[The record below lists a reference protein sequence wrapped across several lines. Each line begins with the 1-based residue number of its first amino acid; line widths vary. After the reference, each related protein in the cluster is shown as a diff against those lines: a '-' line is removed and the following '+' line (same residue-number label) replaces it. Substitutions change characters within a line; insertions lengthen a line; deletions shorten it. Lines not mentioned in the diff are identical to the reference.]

1 MKINRNSFLLFFFNL
16 FGFLFIISG
25 SLFAQKAIDST
36 HYYYKVIVQSE
47 NPTEITS
54 ALTFYEQN
62 YKQKIKKG
70 DSIGAAYALEM
81 LALGKYNFGSY
92 NESEQKTILA
102 LQLVDTNT
110 DSISINT
117 KKRLYNRLGILY
129 SKINA
134 FQKGLDLYKKAAE
147 YSYTAKDSFSIINN
161 VANILRKQENY
172 TQAVDTLQYANII
185 ASKLNDPNKKA
196 YALDNLGFAQ
206 SKLNHPKAFQNLQA
220 ALRLRQN
227 IKDSIGLFS
236 SYRHLSLYSNE
247 NNKKEQAKIYADK
260 ALLVSQAINDIHFK
274 KEALKLITAL
284 DNNPNIKRYQF
295 LTDSLHSA
303 EQEKQNKYAAM
314 RYDVEKERR
323 LTQQVE
329 LEREKEKQLK
339 LIYLGVGAIILLTS
353 IFIYFI
359 LRSRHKK
366 EKIRQLYNTE
376 TRISKKVHDEVAND
390 VYHVMTKLQTFK
402 SIQEDVLD
410 DLEEIYIKTRDI
422 SKQNSG
428 IDLTENFDETLDDL
442 LLSYKNE
449 ETTII
454 TKNSASVDWVP
465 VSDIKKTTIYRVLQE
480 LMTNMKKHSNA
491 TVVVIAF
498 QQKNKKITI
507 DYNDN
512 GDGCSLKKGNG
523 LQNTENRIKTIGG
536 TITFDSQVNN
546 GFKSTIIL

>member
-1 MKINRNSFLLFFFNL
+1 MKINPNSFLFFFNL
-16 FGFLFIISG
+16 FSFLFFTSS
-25 SLFAQKAIDST
+25 SLFAQQTIDST
-36 HYYYKVIVQSE
+36 NYYYTVVLQSE

-54 ALTFYEQN
+54 AFSYYEKK

-81 LALGKYNFGSY
+81 LALGKYNFGNY
-92 NESEQKTILA
+92 TESEQKTILA

-117 KKRLYNRLGILY
+117 KKRLFNRLGVLY

-147 YSYTAKDSFSIINN
+147 YSYTVKDSFSIINN

-172 TQAVDTLQYANII
+172 SQAVDTLEYANKM
-185 ASKLNDPNKKA
+185 ASKFNDPQIKA

-206 SKLNHPKAFQNLQA
+206 SKTNHPDAIQNLQA
-220 ALRLRQN
+220 ALQLRQN
-227 IKDSIGLFS
+227 INDSIGLFS
-236 SYRHLSLYSNE
+236 SYRHLSLYSIE
-247 NNKKEQAKIYADK
+247 IQEKEQAKVYVNK
-260 ALLVSQAINDIHFK
+260 ALLVSQAINDIHFE
-274 KEALKLITAL
+274 KEALRLITAL
-284 DNNPNIKRYQF
+284 DDNPSIKRYQF
-295 LTDSLHSA
+295 LTDSIYNA

-314 RYDVEKERR
+314 RYDVEKEQR
-323 LTQQVE
+323 LTQQTE

-339 LIYLGVGAIILLTS
+339 LVYLGIGIITLLAS
-353 IFIYFI
+353 IFLYFI

-366 EKIRQLYNTE
+366 EKLRQLYNTE

-390 VYHVMTKLQTFK
+390 VYHVMTKLQT
-402 SIQEDVLD
+402 SIPIQEDVLD
-410 DLEEIYIKTRDI
+410 DLEEIYTRTRDI
-422 SKQNSG
+422 SKQNSA
-428 IDLTENFDETLDDL
+428 IDLTENFSETLNDL
-442 LLSYKNE
+442 LLTYKNE
-449 ETTII
+449 VITVI
-454 TKNSASVDWVP
+454 TKNGTTIDWGL
-465 VSDIKKTTIYRVLQE
+465 VSDVKKTTVYRVLQE

-491 TVVVIAF
+491 TIVVVAF
-498 QQKNKKITI
+498 QRKNNKITI
-507 DYNDN
+507 DYSDN

-546 GFKSTIIL
+546 GFKSTITL